1 MHADIAT
8 AAKFVFNGVGD
19 WEGGRAKRVAV
30 DCSFDNVLP
39 TKRAAVESHIS
50 YVLSEEE
57 SCSSGQDED
66 TYL

>member
-1 MHADIAT
+1 MEEQDKSLQDLH
-8 AAKFVFNGVGD
+8 
-19 WEGGRAKRVAV
+19 WSRRAKRVAV

-39 TKRAAVESHIS
+39 TKRAALECYISH
-50 YVLSEEE
+50 VLSEEE